1 MKPDQRFFEQL
12 SGKEYDFYLKNEDE
26 IAERAKRARCC
37 KIKYIGR
44 RKSIPL
50 TLTQEY
56 LREP

>member
-26 IAERAKRARCC
+26 RARCC